1 MNGIYLQLLLNE
13 IREDLIGSHVK
24 DIRIYGRVI
33 QILLDDK
40 SLVIS
45 LYPTGLGMFLSDED
59 VRGYDSMKNVSD
71 VVKAGQIVEVLQQ
84 GYMPVISTVLEKTFP
99 EKERIE
105 LIVSLYPEAPN
116 FVLKTRDWKKSIFP
130 RYIEKK
136 TKIPVTELRSD
147 QLAHA
152 TVDYLI
158 QSVEGID
165 KKMAR
170 ELSAENLKS
179 LKRILQGEVVHPRLV
194 STTPL
199 HISLFAKK
207 YEAKYGSFNELYK
220 AAVNGFLLAR
230 ERHAVAQQK
239 RSAVQNIK
247 RRIARLR
254 KRLLLPEEIEDI
266 RIRGELILANIGKI
280 RKGAAQAKIFN
291 PYKQTDMQISLD
303 PRLSPQ
309 ANAQRYF
316 SKYKKEKRG
325 QPKLR
330 EQIKT
335 LSKELDDTLVKPYIA
350 PKEEKKERSKTF
362 LKEPFHKFLL
372 DSGSVIFVGKNAQSN
387 DELTFK
393 YARPND
399 YFFHT
404 RGFEGAHTLLRAN
417 VPKGQRPRREE
428 IEMAASI
435 AAYFSKAK
443 KQHNVPVSYT
453 QRKYLRKNKKGK
465 RGSVV
470 LMREEVIFVEPGLPD
485 L

>member
-1 MNGIYLQLLLNE
+1 
-13 IREDLIGSHVK
+13 
-24 DIRIYGRVI
+24 
-33 QILLDDK
+33 
-40 SLVIS
+40 
-45 LYPTGLGMFLSDED
+45 
-59 VRGYDSMKNVSD
+59 
-71 VVKAGQIVEVLQQ
+71 
-84 GYMPVISTVLEKTFP
+84 
-99 EKERIE
+99 
-105 LIVSLYPEAPN
+105 
-116 FVLKTRDWKKSIFP
+116 
-130 RYIEKK
+130 
-136 TKIPVTELRSD
+136 
-147 QLAHA
+147 
-152 TVDYLI
+152 
-158 QSVEGID
+158 
-165 KKMAR
+165 
-170 ELSAENLKS
+170 
-179 LKRILQGEVVHPRLV
+179 
-194 STTPL
+194 
-199 HISLFAKK
+199 
-207 YEAKYGSFNELYK
+207 
-220 AAVNGFLLAR
+220 
-230 ERHAVAQQK
+230 
-239 RSAVQNIK
+239 
-247 RRIARLR
+247 
-254 KRLLLPEEIEDI
+254 LLLPEEIEDI